1 MSVCHHSRQNQMQT
15 HDRVRRGAHRTP
27 KHGSLAGTNL
37 ERAADYNQRVTLQ
50 AIRLN
55 TEITRLDLA
64 RITGLTPPSIAN
76 ITNRLLQEDLI
87 VELGRV
93 RGRRGQ
99 PAKRLAINPDGCF
112 SIGLNIDRD
121 HITAVTLDMTGNV
134 RARITD
140 EIDFALPN
148 TVASFARKAM
158 SQMLRS
164 KQFARGKIIGTGVA
178 LPDDLGQVDLPHRPA
193 SYGVWGT
200 VDIIKMLHNILPS
213 PILVENDAAAAAI
226 GELQFGHG
234 LRSPTFFYILISAAL
249 GGGLVIDGSYFRGA
263 DGRSGEI
270 GFLPLRSR
278 RTKAH
283 SLQEAVSLSALYEQ
297 LAAKNKNVSRPEEL
311 ASLDAKGQVVV
322 DQWINDSADFLTDP
336 LIAVSCLVNPKAVFI
351 GGRLPG
357 VLVDRLAER
366 LNRRLLSRAGD
377 VPKVAPVMRAAMA
390 ADAPAVGAA
399 ILPFQERLLPSRSAL
414 MKVSSD

>member
-1 MSVCHHSRQNQMQT
+1 MQIN
-15 HDRVRRGAHRTP
+15 HRVRRAAQRSP
-27 KHGSLAGTNL
+27 KHSSLAGTNL

-50 AIRLN
+50 AIRVN
-55 TEITRLDLA
+55 GEITRQDLA

-87 VELGRV
+87 VELGRL
-93 RGRRGQ
+93 RGKRGQ
-99 PAKRLAINPDGCF
+99 PAKRLAINPDGAF

-121 HITAVTLDMTGNV
+121 HVTAVALDVTGNV

-148 TVASFARKAM
+148 AVVGFARTAM
-158 SQMLRS
+158 EEMLRS
-164 KQFARGKIIGTGVA
+164 RQFAKSKIIGTGVA
-178 LPDDLGQVDLPHRPA
+178 LPDDLGQIDLPHRPS
-193 SYGVWGT
+193 SYGVWNT
-200 VDIIKMLHNILPS
+200 VDVHKMLANVLPE

-234 LRSPTFFYILISAAL
+234 LRSPTFFYLLISASL

-278 RTKAH
+278 RTKAR
-283 SLQEAVSLSALYEQ
+283 SLQAAVSLSALYEL
-297 LAAKNKNVSRPEEL
+297 LAEKNRTVSRPEDL
-311 ASLDAKGQVVV
+311 LSLDAKGKQVVA
-322 DQWINDSADFLTDP
+322 DWIADSADFLTDP
-336 LIAVSCLVNPKAVFI
+336 LLAVSCLVNPKAVFI

-357 VLVDRLAER
+357 ELVDELAER
-366 LNRRLLSRAGD
+366 LNQRLRSRAGD
-377 VPKVAPVMRAAMA
+377 VPKIAPVMQAAMA
-390 ADAPAVGAA
+390 TDAPAIGAA

-414 MKVSSD
+414 MKVSAD

>member
-1 MSVCHHSRQNQMQT
+1 MQPA
-15 HDRVRRGAHRTP
+15 DRPRRRSHRTP
-27 KHGSLAGTNL
+27 RHGSLAGTNL

-55 TEITRLDLA
+55 GEITRLDLA
-64 RITGLTPPSIAN
+64 RITGLTAPSIAN

-121 HITAVTLDMTGNV
+121 HVTAVALDITGNV
-134 RARITD
+134 RARVTD
-140 EIDFALPN
+140 EIDFALPDAV
-148 TVASFARKAM
+148 VAFARKSM
-158 SQMLRS
+158 EQMLKT

-178 LPDDLGQVDLPHRPA
+178 LPDDLGEIELPHRPP
-193 SYGVWGT
+193 SYSVWNT
-200 VDIIKMLHNILPS
+200 VDVTKMLIEVLPG

-278 RTKAH
+278 RTKAR
-283 SLQEAVSLSALYEQ
+283 SLQAAVSLSALYE
-297 LAAKNKNVSRPEEL
+297 LVSSKRRDVSRPEQLET
-311 ASLDAKGQVVV
+311 LDAKGQAILE
-322 DQWINDSADFLTDP
+322 QWINDSADFLTDP

-351 GGRLPG
+351 GGRLPA
-357 VLVDRLAER
+357 VLVDKLADR
-366 LNRRLLSRAGD
+366 LNRRLRSRAGD
-377 VPKVAPVMRAAMA
+377 VPKIAPVMRAAMA
-390 ADAPAVGAA
+390 MDAPAVGAA

-414 MKVSSD
+414 MKVSAD

>member
-1 MSVCHHSRQNQMQT
+1 MQT
-15 HDRVRRGAHRTP
+15 SERVRRGAHRTP
-27 KHGSLAGTNL
+27 KHSSLAGTNL

-50 AIRLN
+50 AIRVN
-55 TEITRLDLA
+55 GEITRIDLA

-76 ITNRLLQEDLI
+76 ITNRLLGEELI
-87 VELGRV
+87 VEVGRL

-121 HITAVTLDMTGNV
+121 HVTVVALDITGNV

-148 TVASFARKAM
+148 AVATFARKAM
-158 SQMLRS
+158 DQMLKT

-178 LPDDLGQVDLPHRPA
+178 LPDDLGQVDLPHRPS
-193 SYGVWGT
+193 SYGVWNT
-200 VDIIKMLHNILPS
+200 VDVTKMLHDILPS

-234 LRSPTFFYILISAAL
+234 LRSPTFFYILISGGL
-249 GGGLVIDGSYFRGA
+249 GGGLVIDGNYFRGA

-283 SLQEAVSLSALYEQ
+283 SLQGVVSLSALYER
-297 LAAKNKNVSRPEEL
+297 LLEKNRPISRPDALE
-311 ASLDAKGQVVV
+311 SLDAKGQAVIN
-322 DQWINDSADFLTDP
+322 DWINDSADFLTEP

-357 VLVDRLAER
+357 ALVDRLAER
-366 LNRRLLSRAGD
+366 LNERLRSRGGE
-377 VPKVAPVMRAAMA
+377 VPKIAPVMRAAMA
-390 ADAPAVGAA
+390 TDAPAVGAA

-414 MKVSSD
+414 MKMSTD

>member
-1 MSVCHHSRQNQMQT
+1 MQT
-15 HDRVRRGAHRTP
+15 PDRIRRGAQRTP
-27 KHGSLAGTNL
+27 KHSSLAGTNL
-37 ERAADYNQRVTLQ
+37 ERAADYNQRVMLQ
-50 AIRLN
+50 AIRVN
-55 TEITRLDLA
+55 GEITRVDLA

-87 VELGRV
+87 VELGKL

-121 HITAVTLDMTGNV
+121 HVTAVALDMTGTV
-134 RARITD
+134 RARLTD

-148 TVASFARKAM
+148 AVTSFARKAM
-158 SQMLRS
+158 EQMLKS
-164 KQFARGKIIGTGVA
+164 KQFARSKVIGTGVA
-178 LPDDLGQVDLPHRPA
+178 LPDDLGQIDLPHRPA
-193 SYGVWGT
+193 SYGVWDT
-200 VDIIKMLHNILPS
+200 VDVTKMLGNVLPT

-270 GFLPLRSR
+270 GFLPLHTR
-278 RTKAH
+278 RTKAR

-297 LAAKNKNVSRPEEL
+297 LAQKNKTVSRPEEL
-311 ASLDAKGQVVV
+311 EALDAKGQAIVE
-322 DQWINDSADFLTDP
+322 QWLTDSADFLTDP

-357 VLVDRLAER
+357 VLVDRLAEKLNQR
-366 LNRRLLSRAGD
+366 LRSRAGD
-377 VPKVAPVMRAAMA
+377 VPKIAPVLRAAMA
-390 ADAPAVGAA
+390 TDAPAVGAA

-414 MKVSSD
+414 MKVSTD